1 MITENYP
8 LTNTKSYIINA
19 GTFFTAL
26 WNLIKNLLSEKVTKA
41 VVVLNEDYMSEL
53 TKEIDIENIPECF
66 GGKCKYKLGEYP
78 SLWDE

>member
-8 LTNTKSYIINA
+8 LTNKKSYIINA
-19 GTFFTAL
+19 GTFFSGL
-26 WNLIKNLLSEKVTKA
+26 WKLIKSLLSEKVTKA
-41 VVVLNEDYMSEL
+41 VVVLNEDYLSEL